1 MTGLSCAPTAG
12 MDTKLFS
19 LHRRSINRR
28 CQGRSTC
35 CGSEKKFRNV
45 QIRYARCMK
54 LAYLYRGPIGV
65 SSSRTPSLSFSIHID
80 LAHLEKTANS
90 RLAFEVG
97 NYCTRDGIRF
107 ERCAE
112 RGKVGEALLLGDNHH
127 LGLDAVDLAETE
139 LVDLVWRHAGGG
151 PRVNVVFVALL
162 AIRERRDREGGTS
175 LRDVDRT
182 QKISEALVGRDD
194 VKRDRVSDL
203 LGQAPLVFGGDA
215 RGLLFCRDQK
225 RVGVD
230 DALTLDGELQIGR
243 VSCRVQNV

>member
-1 MTGLSCAPTAG
+1 MYLGFVLRDARKEARSAKPSFRSEELG
-12 MDTKLFS
+12 KLR
-19 LHRRSINRR
+19 LHLRDVVAENVEDLLR
-28 CQGRSTC
+28 
-35 CGSEKKFRNV
+35 GSRNV
-45 QIRYARCMK
+45 
-54 LAYLYRGPIGV
+54 
-65 SSSRTPSLSFSIHID
+65 F
-80 LAHLEKTANS
+80 
-90 RLAFEVG
+90 
-97 NYCTRDGIRF
+97 GIRF

-112 RGKVGEALLLGDNHH
+112 GGKVGEALLLGDNHH

-162 AIRERRDREGGTS
+162 AIRERRDREGGTA

-215 RGLLFCRDQK
+215 RGILFCRDQK

-230 DALTLDGELQIGR
+230 DALTLDGELLQEESDG
-243 VSCRVQNV
+243 